1 MATISDVAA
10 RAGVSTA
17 TVSRAL
23 NGKSTVDPELA
34 ARVQAA
40 ATELGYHP
48 NSLARN
54 LRRQETAVLALII
67 ADVENP
73 FFTSIARGFEDI
85 AQTAGYSVVLCNTDE
100 NEEKERRY
108 INVALQERVA
118 GVVLSPSSAST
129 DVKSLRER
137 GTPIVAVD
145 RPLPDGTGDQVL
157 VDSRRA
163 AHTAAKHLLD
173 NGYRRIACVTGPS
186 GIRTAD
192 ERLEG
197 YQDALCEAGLS
208 NDLFR
213 HAEYRAGGARVPAL
227 ELLDSPHP
235 PDALIAANSMIA
247 LDVLQALTER
257 NLRPGRDIGV
267 VTFDD
272 PTWAKLIDPPLTVM
286 AQPAYDIGV
295 IAARMLLDRIADN
308 SLPPASRVLEASL
321 VERASSRRR

>member
-40 ATELGYHP
+40 ATDLGYHP

-129 DVKSLRER
+129 NVDSLRER

-192 ERLEG
+192 DRLEG
-197 YQDALCEAGLS
+197 YQDALREAGLG

-213 HAEYRAGGARVPAL
+213 RAEYRAGGARQPAL
-227 ELLDSPHP
+227 ELLDSPEP

-247 LDVLQALTER
+247 LDVLEALAAR
-257 NLRPGRDIGV
+257 KLRPGRDIGV

-272 PTWAKLIDPPLTVM
+272 PTWAKLVDPPLTVVS
-286 AQPAYDIGV
+286 QPAYDIGT
-295 IAARMLLDRIADN
+295 IAARMLLDRIADS
-308 SLPPASRVLEASL
+308 SLAPASRILEASL
-321 VERASSRRR
+321 VERASSRRT